1 MLSHPFKQLL
11 RSGSITEKL
20 RRINLLTTGSAFLVA
35 ILLLTTYDY
44 LNLSSEL
51 LEDSQVKAQLIGR
64 NSASALEFEDAK
76 AAGEVLNSLEADA
89 QVLYAALW
97 DQAGQRLAVYRSA
110 AQSADEFISHSSH
123 GHELGLAV
131 LDVAQPVSA
140 DGKPIGTIALRL
152 DLSQLYQRLV
162 WHALAF
168 ALVILI
174 ALALSHRL
182 LSRLNRTITAP
193 VSSLA
198 NVMAMVSR
206 RGDYAARVPIESSD
220 EIGDLAKGFNAM
232 LEEIEDRNRLLA
244 AHRHALEAEV
254 ESRTGELRTA
264 KDLAEAGSRAKS
276 EFLATMSHEI
286 RTPMNGILGMTELLR
301 GTVLSA
307 QQRASPMRV
316 SIRRASAEHH
326 QRHPRFLEDRGR
338 QARYRDASTSTC
350 ANWSRIRRLPVRPT
364 RRGKGPRMVCSVPH
378 DLPVAVKGDPC
389 ACARS

>member
-1 MLSHPFKQLL
+1 MLSHPLKQLL
-11 RSGSITEKL
+11 RSGSIEEKL

-64 NSASALEFEDAK
+64 NSASALEFNDAK

-89 QVLYAALW
+89 QVLHAALW

-110 AQSADEFISHSSH
+110 AQSADAFISHSSH

-174 ALALSHRL
+174 ASREEATTRHGSRSSQATRSATLPRASTPCSKRSRIVTATWQHTVKSWKLKWSHARP
-182 LSRLNRTITAP
+182 SCARQETSPKPA
-193 VSSLA
+193 
-198 NVMAMVSR
+198 
-206 RGDYAARVPIESSD
+206 AAR
-220 EIGDLAKGFNAM
+220 
-232 LEEIEDRNRLLA
+232 
-244 AHRHALEAEV
+244 
-254 ESRTGELRTA
+254 
-264 KDLAEAGSRAKS
+264 RANS
-276 EFLATMSHEI
+276 W
-286 RTPMNGILGMTELLR
+286 
-301 GTVLSA
+301 
-307 QQRASPMRV
+307 
-316 SIRRASAEHH
+316 RR
-326 QRHPRFLEDRGR
+326 
-338 QARYRDASTSTC
+338 
-350 ANWSRIRRLPVRPT
+350 
-364 RRGKGPRMVCSVPH
+364 
-378 DLPVAVKGDPC
+378 
-389 ACARS
+389 